1 MPVKI
6 IQLPSNSDVLIEDH
20 VFNGISYLLPQ
31 LSQSA
36 PPLTKDRLQ
45 SVLASPL
52 TVVLVAMDDN
62 GDVVGM
68 LTLACFDAVTG
79 RRAHIEDVVVDDKC
93 RGQGAGKLLLLE
105 AIQIAQ
111 QKLHAI
117 SIDLTSRPEREA
129 ANRLYQKVGF
139 VQRQTNVYRYAE

>member
-1 MPVKI
+1 MPLKI
-6 IQLPSNSDVLIEDH
+6 IQLPSNSNAPLDDQ
-20 VFNGISYLLPQ
+20 VFRGISSLLPQ

-36 PPLTKDRLQ
+36 PSLTKDRLR

-52 TVVLVAMDDN
+52 TVFLIAINENDEI
-62 GDVVGM
+62 VGM

-79 RRAHIEDVVVDDKC
+79 RRAHIEDVVVDNKC

-111 QKLHAI
+111 NKLGAT

-139 VQRQTNVYRYAE
+139 VQRGTNVYRYQG